1 MIDTHRSSATI
12 VSPRRRRGRRL
23 WAMEKLED
31 RVLLSGSPTVYTV
44 SDTSDN
50 ATDTGSLRSAI
61 IQANADTNP
70 AGSQI
75 RFDPTVFASPQ
86 TITVASTLELSE
98 TAGPEVIEGPGAK
111 LVTVSGNNAV
121 RVFEVD
127 SGVTAAISGLII
139 LGGSISDGSGGGID
153 NSGTLSI
160 TNSTFSGNSAHGGAL
175 GGGYPSGGGLNNSGT
190 LSISNSTFSG
200 NSANGGALGD
210 GNGSGGGIDNSGTLS
225 VTNSTFSNNSAT
237 GGGGVVVGGNG
248 SGGGIDNSGT
258 LSVTNSTFSD
268 NSATGGGTRI
278 GGLAGYG
285 GGIDNSGTLSV
296 TNSTFSGN
304 SANGGIGGMS
314 NFGSGYGGGIDN
326 SGPLSITDSTLS
338 GNSANE
344 GVFGVVTPTPGSGG
358 GIAIMG
364 TENSEAVSINSIFQN
379 SQGGNVYVGV
389 GTPFGSGI
397 FRSSGHNLFSDA
409 PDFSVDPTDLVNT
422 DPLLGPLADNGGPT
436 FTQALLPGSPAIDA
450 GAPVSGVSTDQRG
463 VPRPQVTAPDIGA
476 FESRGFTLTVV
487 NGSGQKAR
495 AGFAF
500 SGPLVVRVTSPFGE
514 PVGGGRVTFAAPSAG
529 ASAVLRTNLAATD
542 ASGQAVVTAVANR
555 IGGAYALTARTAG
568 AMDVAFT
575 LTNFEPPAV
584 AGVVS
589 VTHSMRGI
597 IGITLVF
604 SEDMIPRSAT
614 NRRFFSIA
622 SGVKKRHKL
631 VFSKRVK
638 IGGVSY
644 DGTAREVTIRLA
656 EPVMGMLQVRVRGGI
671 MATNELSSR
680 GEFTTVVN

>member
-285 GGIDNSGTLSV
+285 GGIDNSG
-296 TNSTFSGN
+296 
-304 SANGGIGGMS
+304 
-314 NFGSGYGGGIDN
+314 
-326 SGPLSITDSTLS
+326 PLSITDSTLS

-389 GTPFGSGI
+389 GTPFRAGI
-397 FRSSGHNLFSDA
+397 FRSLGHNLFSDA

-422 DPLLGPLADNGGPT
+422 APLLGPLADNGGPT

-487 NGSGQKAR
+487 NGNGQTAR

-500 SGPLVVRVTSPFGE
+500 SGHLVVRVTSPFGE

-529 ASAVLRTNLAATD
+529 ASAVLSTNLAATD

-568 AMDVAFT
+568 AMGVAFS
-575 LTNFEPPAV
+575 LTNFGPPAV
-584 AGVVS
+584 TGVVS
-589 VTHSMRGI
+589 VTHSTK
-597 IGITLVF
+597 GITQIILGF
-604 SEDMIPRSAT
+604 SEDLAPRSAA

-638 IGGVSY
+638 IGGLSY

-656 EPVMGMLQVRVRGGI
+656 EPVMGMMKVSVRGGI